1 MIDPPSQ
8 VGPIATASGLSHVVL
23 IPGSGFVRS
32 EPSYPIQLDAVF
44 AHGADYIKADPDGK
58 HVRLEVQSLLKDKSG
73 AFVRFN
79 YTGTIGMEG
88 PNGKVLRGEADAAS
102 TEHGDACKFRVSAFS
117 YSFSLSRSDA
127 T

>member
-1 MIDPPSQ
+1 M
-8 VGPIATASGLSHVVL
+8 SHVV
-23 IPGSGFVRS
+23 IMPGEGFVRS

-58 HVRLEVQSLLKDKSG
+58 HVRLEVQSLLKDKKSG
-73 AFVRFN
+73 ACVRFN

-102 TEHGDACKFRVSAFS
+102 TEHGDACKFWASTS
-117 YSFSLSRSDA
+117 LLSFSLSRSRA

>member
-1 MIDPPSQ
+1 MIDPPNQ
-8 VGPIATASGLSHVVL
+8 VGPIATAGGLAHVV
-23 IPGSGFVRS
+23 IAPGAGFVRS

-79 YTGTIGMEG
+79 YTGIIGMAG
-88 PNGKVLRGEADAAS
+88 PNGKVLTGAADAAS
-102 TEHGDACKFRVSAFS
+102 TEHGDACKFLVFCFS
-117 YSFSLSRSDA
+117 YSSFLSRSGA